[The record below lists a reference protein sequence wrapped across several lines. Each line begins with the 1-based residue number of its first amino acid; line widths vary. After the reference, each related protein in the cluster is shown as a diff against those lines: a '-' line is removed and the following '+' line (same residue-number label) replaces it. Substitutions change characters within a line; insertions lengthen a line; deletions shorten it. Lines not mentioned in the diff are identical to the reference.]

1 MIAKELISIHIPSIS
16 FSDEAEKALRLMD
29 ENRVSHIPVVDNGEY
44 HGLISENEILDL
56 EDTFLPLNQVKSIL
70 TRPSVKMYDYIYDIL
85 SVFSQNNI
93 TALPV
98 LDDNDQYIGVIGQEE
113 LVKTLAKLTNAKEP
127 GCVIVLGLNIR
138 DYSMVQIAQII
149 ESENAKILSS
159 YTSTQDDSLKMDIVL
174 KINKSD
180 LSSILASF
188 TRYDYEIKASFHE
201 SEYEED
207 LERRYNQFIKYLNI

>member
-1 MIAKELISIHIPSIS
+1 VIAKELISVHIPSMS
-16 FSDEAEKALRLMD
+16 FNDEAEKALTLMD
-29 ENRVSHIPVVDNGEY
+29 ENKVSHIPVVDNGEY

-56 EDTFLPLNQVKSIL
+56 DDIFLPLNQVRPIL

-98 LDDNDQYIGVIGQEE
+98 LDDNGQYIGVIGQEE

-127 GCVIVLGLNIR
+127 GGVIVLGLNIR

>member
-1 MIAKELISIHIPSIS
+1 MIAKELISVHIPSMS
-16 FSDEAEKALRLMD
+16 FNDEAEKALTLMD
-29 ENRVSHIPVVDNGEY
+29 ENKVSHIPVVDNGEY

-56 EDTFLPLNQVKSIL
+56 DDIFLPLNQVRPIL

-98 LDDNDQYIGVIGQEE
+98 LDDNGQYIGVIGQEE

-127 GCVIVLGLNIR
+127 GGVIVLGLNIR

>member
-1 MIAKELISIHIPSIS
+1 MIAKELISVHIPSIS
-16 FSDEAEKALRLMD
+16 FNDEAEKALTLMD
-29 ENRVSHIPVVDNGEY
+29 ENRVAHIPVVDNGEY

-56 EDTFLPLNQVKSIL
+56 EDTFLPLNQVKPIL
-70 TRPSVKMYDYIYDIL
+70 TRPSVKMYDYIYDVL

-93 TALPV
+93 TTLPV

-127 GCVIVLGLNIR
+127 GGVIVLGLNIR

-174 KINKSD
+174 NKVG
-180 LSSILASF
+180 
-188 TRYDYEIKASFHE
+188 
-201 SEYEED
+201 
-207 LERRYNQFIKYLNI
+207 

>member
-1 MIAKELISIHIPSIS
+1 VIAKELISVHIPSIS
-16 FSDEAEKALRLMD
+16 FNDEAEKALTLMD
-29 ENRVSHIPVVDNGEY
+29 ENKVSHIPVVDNGEY

-56 EDTFLPLNQVKSIL
+56 EDIFLPLNQVRPIL

-127 GCVIVLGLNIR
+127 GGVIVLGLNIR

>member
-1 MIAKELISIHIPSIS
+1 MIAKELISVHIPSIS
-16 FSDEAEKALRLMD
+16 FNDEAEKALTLMD
-29 ENRVSHIPVVDNGEY
+29 ENKVSHIPVVDNGEY

-56 EDTFLPLNQVKSIL
+56 EDIFLPLNQVRPIL

-127 GCVIVLGLNIR
+127 GGVIVLGLNIR